1 MQNGLDTISMMNA
14 PSKIN
19 HCWSAFAAFAAFAFI
34 PKMSH
39 MLYVMSEMSGPT

>member
-19 HCWSAFAAFAAFAFI
+19 HCWSAFAAFAFI